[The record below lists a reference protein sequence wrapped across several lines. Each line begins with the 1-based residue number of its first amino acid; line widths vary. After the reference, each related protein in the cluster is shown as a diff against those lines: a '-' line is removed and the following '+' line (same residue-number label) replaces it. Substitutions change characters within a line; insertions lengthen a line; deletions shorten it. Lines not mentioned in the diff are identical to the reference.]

1 MKRAVLVAL
10 GVSLATAASAQ
21 NYRARI
27 DGSMQAV
34 SFRGLV
40 PDSIPAAD
48 VVTGPDGG
56 PETPDGFAV
65 RCGAGDHC
73 HYFRPGAPL
82 RGVPMSMS
90 ASVAMWG
97 LRVEGL
103 SFRATGRLLGD
114 LGDDAAWPATR
125 PSAQLV
131 EGFLEYQRD
140 LVTARAGRQLVTSRL
155 EPFGFDG
162 GWVRTRWD
170 AARVEVTGYA
180 GWGLGQAAAVSVVN
194 PALNPLDEWR
204 PRDRQ
209 IVAGAE
215 AAWFVRGVDARA
227 EYRREVDPANDYFV
241 SERTALSVA
250 ARAGRMRAT
259 GGVDYNI
266 AEGHFGTSDLTLSY
280 LRSWYSVTAGARH
293 YRPYFSLWTL
303 WGAFSPVP
311 YNAVHASAQ
320 VRATSWLVLDAR
332 GESYR
337 YDDAEVSTALV
348 QGLENGGWRAN
359 ARATA
364 RVDSIW
370 TVEASYG
377 QEHGPGAAGSFA
389 DAAVTFTPGD
399 RYSFDLY
406 GGSLA
411 RPLEL
416 RFYDATSRWI
426 GGRGELSVG
435 GHRRLWADVSLIDDA
450 RDRPD
455 AAASSLSQVRVR
467 SGFSV
472 AFGSGADRRPLP
484 PARPLR

>member
-1 MKRAVLVAL
+1 MTRRVLLVIAMT
-10 GVSLATAASAQ
+10 VSAEAAAQ

-34 SFRGLV
+34 SFRGLAS
-40 PDSIPAAD
+40 DSVLTAD
-48 VVTGPDGG
+48 VVTGPSGG
-56 PETPDGFAV
+56 PETPDGYAV
-65 RCGAGDHC
+65 RCGGGTYC
-73 HYFRPGAPL
+73 FFFRSGPEL
-82 RGVPMSMS
+82 RGLPGTMS
-90 ASVAMWG
+90 ASVTLWG
-97 LRVEGL
+97 LGVQGL
-103 SFRATGRLLGD
+103 SFRGTGRLHGD
-114 LGDDAAWPATR
+114 LAGDAVWPATR
-125 PSAQLV
+125 PAAQLV
-131 EGFLEYQRD
+131 EGFFEYQRD
-140 LVTARAGRQLVTSRL
+140 VATARVGRQMMMSRL

-162 GWVRTRWD
+162 GWARARLD
-170 AARVEVTGYA
+170 AARVELTGYA
-180 GWGLGQAAAVSVVN
+180 GWGLGQAASVSVSN

-215 AAWFVRGVDARA
+215 AAGFFRGTDARL
-227 EYRREVDPANDYFV
+227 EYRREIDPEDNYFV
-241 SERTALSVA
+241 SERTALSLTT
-250 ARAGRMRAT
+250 RAGPVRAA
-259 GGVDYNI
+259 GGMDYNI

-280 LRSWYSVTAGARH
+280 LRSRFSVSAGARR

-311 YNAVHASAQ
+311 YNAVNAAGQ
-320 VRATSWLVLDAR
+320 VRATSWLMLDGR
-332 GESYR
+332 VERYR
-337 YDDAEVSTALV
+337 YDDAEVSTGLV
-348 QGLENGGWRAN
+348 PDLEDRGWRAN

-364 RVDSIW
+364 TFDSVW
-370 TVEASYG
+370 TVETGYG
-377 QEHGPGAAGSFA
+377 REYGPGAAGNFA
-389 DAAVTFTPGD
+389 DAAVTFAPTE
-399 RYSFDLY
+399 RYSLELY

-426 GGRGELSVG
+426 GGRAQVQLNGE
-435 GHRRLWADVSLIDDA
+435 RRLWADVSLVDDE

-455 AAASSLSQVRVR
+455 AGGSSLSQLRVR